1 MQTEE
6 EKLLSQR
13 QLHEAKQIASRL
25 LENSERCAAEAEQ
38 LKGDLLQA
46 RYAETQAKK
55 KLLEFLTTQASVA
68 ALHAA
73 SRPITRIPTSSSV
86 LVILTKTMNKTSYI
100 YIFLLNYFFSSLF
113 LTCFHRRV
121 HLWLDPTIICTISPT
136 FNNIYDD

>member
-1 MQTEE
+1 M
-6 EKLLSQR
+6 SQR

-25 LENSERCAAEAEQ
+25 LENSERCAQEAEQ

-73 SRPITRIPTSSSV
+73 ASRPIPRIPTSPSV
-86 LVILTKTMNKTSYI
+86 LVYVFILI
-100 YIFLLNYFFSSLF
+100 Y
-113 LTCFHRRV
+113 
-121 HLWLDPTIICTISPT
+121 
-136 FNNIYDD
+136 

>member
-86 LVILTKTMNKTSYI
+86 LVILTKTMSNTVVTCI
-100 YIFLLNYFFSSLF
+100 Y
-113 LTCFHRRV
+113 
-121 HLWLDPTIICTISPT
+121 
-136 FNNIYDD
+136 

>member
-1 MQTEE
+1 MI
-6 EKLLSQR
+6 SQR

-25 LENSERCAAEAEQ
+25 LDNSERCAAEAEQ

-73 SRPITRIPTSSSV
+73 AAHHPITRVPSSPTV
-86 LVILTKTMNKTSYI
+86 LVFNHVII
-100 YIFLLNYFFSSLF
+100 G
-113 LTCFHRRV
+113 
-121 HLWLDPTIICTISPT
+121 TIQ
-136 FNNIYDD
+136 

>member
-1 MQTEE
+1 MI
-6 EKLLSQR
+6 SQR

-55 KLLEFLTTQASVA
+55 KLLEFLTTQASVT

-73 SRPITRIPTSSSV
+73 AHHPITRVPSSPTV
-86 LVILTKTMNKTSYI
+86 LVFI
-100 YIFLLNYFFSSLF
+100 
-113 LTCFHRRV
+113 H
-121 HLWLDPTIICTISPT
+121 DIITRIWKRSPVDLRISK
-136 FNNIYDD
+136 N

>member
-1 MQTEE
+1 M
-6 EKLLSQR
+6 
-13 QLHEAKQIASRL
+13 HEAKQIASRL

-86 LVILTKTMNKTSYI
+86 LVIIKKAPNKLLLLLQV
-100 YIFLLNYFFSSLF
+100 IFSFIVCS
-113 LTCFHRRV
+113 
-121 HLWLDPTIICTISPT
+121 
-136 FNNIYDD
+136 